1 MKIPEMLQFTGT
13 LDGGLRLRFVAMTAI
28 VLVMYSITFEQENN
42 TKLVDLYMYPL
53 WRFLVILLVLF
64 ASLWCPR
71 VAVVVAL
78 VVFFY
83 LADMYTLLTPLA
95 STTKGLA
102 T

>member
-1 MKIPEMLQFTGT
+1 MKIPDMLQFSGT
-13 LDGGLRLRFVAMTAI
+13 LDGGLRLLFVALAGI
-28 VLVMYSITFEQENN
+28 VLIMYSMVFEVEYH

-53 WRFLVILLVLF
+53 WRFLVALLILV

-71 VAVVVAL
+71 VAMLVAL

-83 LADMYTLLTPLA
+83 LADMHTLLTPLA

-102 T
+102 V

>member
-1 MKIPEMLQFTGT
+1 MKWPEMLQFSGT
-13 LDGGLRLRFVAMTAI
+13 LDGGLRLFFVALAGI
-28 VLVMYSITFEQENN
+28 VLVMYSTVFEQEYH

-78 VVFFY
+78 VAFFY
-83 LADMYTLLTPLA
+83 LADMYTLLTPFA

-102 T
+102 V